1 MKFGCKEIENYSFLY
16 DSIESDVL
24 RLRAQ
29 RSLEYYINKSA
40 FYKMVWGMLS
50 FAGILL
56 PAVATFFTCIK
67 PASWVIPLITSLT
80 TVFSGS
86 LALFK
91 CAEKKSAYRNSAEN
105 LKSELSEYRAQTG
118 RYQESSEADREQ
130 MLSDALER
138 IIKEGYSKIESLENS
153 KNTVGRQE
161 STSRQ

>member
-118 RYQESSEADREQ
+118 RYQESSETDREQ
-130 MLSDALER
+130 TLSDALER

>member
-1 MKFGCKEIENYSFLY
+1 
-16 DSIESDVL
+16 
-24 RLRAQ
+24 
-29 RSLEYYINKSA
+29 
-40 FYKMVWGMLS
+40 MVWSMLS

-56 PAVATFFTCIK
+56 PAAATFFTCIK
-67 PASWVIPLITSLT
+67 PDSWVIPLITSLT

-138 IIKEGYSKIESLENS
+138 IIKEG
-153 KNTVGRQE
+153 
-161 STSRQ
+161 

>member
-1 MKFGCKEIENYSFLY
+1 
-16 DSIESDVL
+16 
-24 RLRAQ
+24 
-29 RSLEYYINKSA
+29 
-40 FYKMVWGMLS
+40 MLS

-56 PAVATFFTCIK
+56 PAAATFFTCIK
-67 PASWVIPLITSLT
+67 PDSWVIPLITSLT